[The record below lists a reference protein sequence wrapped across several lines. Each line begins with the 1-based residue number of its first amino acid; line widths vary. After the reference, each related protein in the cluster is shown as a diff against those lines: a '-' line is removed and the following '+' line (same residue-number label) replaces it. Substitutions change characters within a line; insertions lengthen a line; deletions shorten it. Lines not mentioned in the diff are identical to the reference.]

1 MDSIHR
7 FLVGIKPCRGWTSF
21 GHEMTQDQ
29 VIAKDLYPVIIK
41 GINYRHYFGNIA
53 T

>member
-1 MDSIHR
+1 MNK
-7 FLVGIKPCRGWTSF
+7 LWTRDDK
-21 GHEMTQDQ
+21 DQ